1 LASKFVKVV
10 LSGVGGDELF
20 GGYPWRYYRAV
31 SNQGFEQY
39 VKKYYDYW
47 QRLIPRSILPK
58 VFSPIWSN
66 VKDVDTKEIFREVFL
81 THDNVLERSEDYI
94 NHSLYF
100 ESKTFLHGLFVV
112 EDKLSMAHSL
122 ETRVP
127 FMDNDL
133 VDFAMKCP
141 VNLKLN
147 QLGKVTRVNENEPG
161 GKLSKYFQKT
171 NDGKKILRKV
181 MSNYIPKEISEADK
195 QGFSSPDA
203 SWFKGE
209 SIEYVKRLI
218 LNKNAKIYD
227 FLDRPSI
234 ETLVSSHLK
243 GIENRRL
250 LIWSLLNLEQILN

>member
-1 LASKFVKVV
+1 
-10 LSGVGGDELF
+10 
-20 GGYPWRYYRAV
+20 
-31 SNQGFEQY
+31 
-39 VKKYYDYW
+39 
-47 QRLIPRSILPK
+47 
-58 VFSPIWSN
+58 
-66 VKDVDTKEIFREVFL
+66 
-81 THDNVLERSEDYI
+81 
-94 NHSLYF
+94 
-100 ESKTFLHGLFVV
+100 
-112 EDKLSMAHSL
+112 MAHSL

-209 SIEYVKRLI
+209 SIEYVERLI
-218 LNKNAKIYD
+218 FNKNAKIYD
-227 FLDRPSI
+227 LLDRHSI
-234 ETLVSSHLK
+234 ETLVSSHLEGK
-243 GIENRRL
+243 ENRRL